1 MGKGSIEDKLGK
13 CLWDLPLFL
22 TTLLFKL
29 VVASYMCSSSSQL
42 KTKVVVMMMNV
53 ICMSRV
59 FI

>member
-1 MGKGSIEDKLGK
+1 MGSTTFLNT
-13 CLWDLPLFL
+13 LF
-22 TTLLFKL
+22 FKL

-42 KTKVVVMMMNV
+42 KTKVVVMMMNL